1 MIGCSRYTAII
12 TWNSRKYIQLHHD
25 SKHPPPGGG
34 EKFPFPL
41 KTDLICWFVPPEV
54 ALRMAQAASFLVL
67 YSAPEFSRSANI
79 GNMLQ
84 SITACNQRSKLSN
97 SSLSQQPIKSWHR
110 TRWQDII
117 FLSLSLP
124 LLINKQLCS
133 TCVHWLMWY
142 RICIEV

>member
-12 TWNSRKYIQLHHD
+12 TGNSRKYIQLHHD
-25 SKHPPPGGG
+25 SKQINCSLIASLQGEIMNLSSIKLTIPWSVPPQPSPPSPLQG

-97 SSLSQQPIKSWHR
+97 SSLSQQPIKS
-110 TRWQDII
+110 
-117 FLSLSLP
+117 
-124 LLINKQLCS
+124 
-133 TCVHWLMWY
+133 
-142 RICIEV
+142 